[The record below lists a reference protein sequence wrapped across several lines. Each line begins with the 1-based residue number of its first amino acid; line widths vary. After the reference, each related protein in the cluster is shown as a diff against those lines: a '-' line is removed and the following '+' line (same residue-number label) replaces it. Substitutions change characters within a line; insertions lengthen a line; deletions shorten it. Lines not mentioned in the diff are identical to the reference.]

1 MGDFNTL
8 SSMTTRELPEKFL
21 VAFSFAGEQ
30 RDMVRAIAE
39 AVEKK
44 IGSNNVFFDEWFE
57 HYIAGHDADLK
68 LQEIYGEQCEL
79 VVVCI
84 SERYGGKLW
93 TQAEHEAIRAR
104 VMKSRGS
111 ADRREQLAIL
121 PIRVGDGDV
130 KGIPFN
136 AIGPDVRNRPPDKT
150 ADLIVERLRLIVPGL
165 SIGTGFSP
173 VELSWP
179 ETPTPLFWPM
189 ADHSG
194 VREAFAQLLDREAPW
209 RFLLICGHTEMG
221 KSHITRQMLANAL
234 RIPDLACGR
243 FDFKGTTS
251 IDEEV
256 RAFVLYLGVPV
267 PPANTRLNERLGH
280 ILDALKQRARPTL
293 LVFDTYEA
301 AGGAQDWVEKQ
312 LLPSLIRATWLRVV
326 IAGQRVPEPAGA
338 VWASLARAPIYLV
351 PPSPADWFEYG
362 KQYRPGLTL
371 AEVETACR
379 LTHNKASILAQLLR
393 PET

>member
-1 MGDFNTL
+1 MGDFNTP
-8 SSMTTRELPEKFL
+8 SSRTARELPEKFL

-79 VVVCI
+79 AVVCI
-84 SERYGGKLW
+84 SERYGGKPW

-104 VMKSRGS
+104 VIKSRES
-111 ADRREQLAIL
+111 ADKREQLAVL

-150 ADLIVERLRLIVPGL
+150 ADLIVARLRLIVPGL

-173 VELSWP
+173 VVLSWP

-189 ADHSG
+189 SDHSG
-194 VREAFAQLLDREAPW
+194 VCEAFAHLLDQEAPW
-209 RFLLICGHTEMG
+209 RFLPIRGPTETG
-221 KSHITRQMLANAL
+221 KSHITRQMLANAF
-234 RIPDLACGR
+234 RMPGLACGR
-243 FDFKGTTS
+243 FDFKGTTGM
-251 IDEEV
+251 DAEV
-256 RAFVLYLGVPV
+256 SAFVLQLGMDP
-267 PPANTRLNERLGH
+267 PPANPRLNERLGH
-280 ILDALKQRARPTL
+280 ILDKLRRRARPAFV
-293 LVFDTYEA
+293 VFDTYEA
-301 AGGAQDWVEKQ
+301 AGEAEDWVEKQ
-312 LLPSLIRATWLRVV
+312 LLPSLIHATWLRVV
-326 IAGQRVPEPAGA
+326 IAGHRVPEWTGI
-338 VWASLARAPIYLV
+338 WAPVARTPLQLV
-351 PPSPADWFEYG
+351 PPPPADWFEYG
-362 KQYRPGLTL
+362 KQYRPDLKL
-371 AEVETACR
+371 AEVKSACR
-379 LTHNKASILAQLLR
+379 LACNKASLLAQLLG
-393 PET
+393 PVT